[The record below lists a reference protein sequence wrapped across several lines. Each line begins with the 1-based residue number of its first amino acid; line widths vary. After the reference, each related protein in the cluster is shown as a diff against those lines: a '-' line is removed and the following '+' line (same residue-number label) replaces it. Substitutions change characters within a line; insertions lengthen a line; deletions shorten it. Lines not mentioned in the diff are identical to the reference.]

1 MTDEELTAWIRS
13 RPPLDAA
20 AVDSASADMLVDEWV
35 PDAPLLI
42 SFAFVN
48 WERPADFY
56 LFGRSRKLET
66 QCGRRFNRILLRDR
80 RNLWYLR
87 GIPGL
92 GGSLAETVVALRR
105 LIQAVA
111 PSEVWCV
118 GESMGGYAALLY
130 GILLGA
136 SRIVSFG
143 PLSTFS
149 AIFASEYEDLRWRDV
164 MLRLDPAEVPVT
176 TDLPELA
183 RRMGHASRV
192 HLIAGTSAGSGAPEA
207 VNLDVMHAERFSG
220 LSGVRFHYYPEAGHA
235 VTKWL
240 ADAGRFDEILAHC
253 LYGEPDSIPDVDA
266 DERAEPILRGGV
278 EAAPLLI
285 GFATVTGE
293 DDLFND
299 AFAGEHTRL
308 EQLRGGAITL
318 LLVRGETPVDE
329 IRRKIAPLAPS
340 RIVCLGSG
348 LAGYDALLTGARLG
362 ADRILA
368 LNPLSIRDRGLAH
381 LWHDHRFEVA
391 DGPDLVP
398 ILARHGG
405 MIYVG
410 CGVRGIGEGADLGSH
425 DAVHAQ
431 RLGTLPNVH
440 VQPWPASGNLAR
452 WMREKKLL
460 LGFLAYCGFSA

>member
-1 MTDEELTAWIRS
+1 VTDEELTAWVRS
-13 RPPLDAA
+13 RPPLDSA
-20 AVDSASADMLVDEWV
+20 AVESASADMLVDEWV
-35 PDAPLLI
+35 PGAPLLI

-66 QCGRRFNRILLRDR
+66 LCGRRFNRILLRDP

-87 GIPGL
+87 GIPEL
-92 GGSLAETVVALRR
+92 GGSVAETVAALRR
-105 LIQAVA
+105 LIQTIG

-149 AIFASEYEDLRWRDV
+149 ATFASEYEDLRWRDV
-164 MLRLDPAEVPVT
+164 MLRVDPAELPVT

-183 RRMGHASRV
+183 RRTGHANPI
-192 HLIAGTSAGSGAPEA
+192 HLIAGTSAGPGAPEA

-220 LSGVRFHYYPEAGHA
+220 LPGVRFHYYPEAEHA

-240 ADAGRFDEILAHC
+240 ADAGRFDGILSHC
-253 LYGEPDSIPDVDA
+253 LQDA
-266 DERAEPILRGGV
+266 PLAETVVPAPLHQEERAEPIPRGG
-278 EAAPLLI
+278 ADSAPLLI
-285 GFATVTGE
+285 GFAAETGE

-299 AFAGEHTRL
+299 AFV
-308 EQLRGGAITL
+308 EQLRDAAITL
-318 LLVRGETPVDE
+318 LLVRGETPIEE
-329 IRRKIAPLAPS
+329 IRRWIAPLAPS

-368 LNPLSIRDRGLAH
+368 LNPLSIRDRRLAH

-391 DGPDLVP
+391 DGPDLLP

-405 MIYVG
+405 EIHVA
-410 CGVRGIGEGADLGSH
+410 CSVRGIGEGDDVGSH

-440 VQPWPASGNLAR
+440 VQSWPASGSLAG
-452 WMREKKLL
+452 WMRERKLL
-460 LGFLAYCGFSA
+460 TGFLAYCGFGP